1 MSWSRRGV
9 LTGLAAAL
17 ALVPACGFTPVY
29 APGGGGAA
37 LDGAVQVRQ
46 FDSDDG
52 FVLARALRNRLGP
65 PQTAR
70 YTLSYSVGITS
81 EQVAITTDQITQR
94 FNLIGRAPYQLTDAA
109 TGAVVVQGTAEAF
122 SSYSALGTSVAVE
135 AAERDGRER
144 LMRLLA
150 DRIMT
155 DLIAG
160 VTVAAP

>member
-1 MSWSRRGV
+1 MSWSRR
-9 LTGLAAAL
+9 AAL
-17 ALVPACGFTPVY
+17 AACGAVAACGFTPVY

-37 LDGAVQVRQ
+37 LDGAVLVRQ
-46 FDSDDG
+46 LDTADG

-65 PQTAR
+65 PDAVR
-70 YTLSYSVGITS
+70 YELSYSLRVSS

-94 FNLIGRAPYQLTDAA
+94 FNLIGQSPFRLTDAA
-109 TGAVVVQGTAEAF
+109 TGDVVVEGTAEAF

-135 AAERDGRER
+135 AAKRDGRER

-155 DLIAG
+155 DLIAR
-160 VTVAAP
+160 VPVAPK